1 VSAVVDETGG
11 QGETH
16 GAMKTLSRNKTWTD
30 DQLMALDRDGQKHE
44 LLYGKVVTMP
54 PAGSEHGDIIVRL
67 IVAIGGHVARHR
79 LGKVYDGQ
87 TGFRLG
93 PDHCF
98 EPDLA
103 FVSTARIK
111 LILPNKEKLFHGA
124 PDLAVE
130 VLSPS
135 DSITKTEEKLGL
147 YLTHGTRLAW
157 MIDPKTKSARVYR
170 PNGESEV
177 LRRGRVLTGNSVLPG
192 FRIALGRLFEE

>member
-1 VSAVVDETGG
+1 
-11 QGETH
+11 
-16 GAMKTLSRNKTWTD
+16 MKTVLQTKLWTD
-30 DQLMALDRDGQKHE
+30 NQLMALDRDGRKHE
-44 LLYGKVVTMP
+44 VWFGKVVTMP
-54 PAGSEHGDIIVRL
+54 PAGWEHGDIIVRL
-67 IVAIGGHVARHR
+67 IVAIGTHVARHR

-98 EPDLA
+98 EPDVA
-103 FVSTARIK
+103 FVSTARIR

-124 PDLAVE
+124 PDLAAE

-135 DSITKTEEKLGL
+135 DSITKTEEKLCL

-157 MIDPKTKSARVYR
+157 MIDPKNKTARIYR

-177 LRRGRVLTGNSVLPG
+177 LRKERMLSGNSVLPG
-192 FRIALGRLFEE
+192 FRISLGRLFED